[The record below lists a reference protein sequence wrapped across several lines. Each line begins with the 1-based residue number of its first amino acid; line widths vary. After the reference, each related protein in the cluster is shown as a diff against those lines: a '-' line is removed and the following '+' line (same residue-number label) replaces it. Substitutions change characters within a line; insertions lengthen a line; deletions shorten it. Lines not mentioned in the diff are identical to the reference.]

1 MSQFQKYW
9 IRFQF
14 LPVQLSCGGACQSCP
29 SEQSSDLDGDIRP
42 CE

>member
-14 LPVQLSCGGACQSCP
+14 LPVQLSCGGAWQPCP
-29 SEQSSDLDGDIRP
+29 REQSSDQKRTERP
-42 CE
+42 R